1 MPLEPQKKIRPFFLI
16 LLQAVL
22 SIEFLLGTYSPPA
35 YATFNLYPAGDL
47 GVSPSHASWISTI
60 YFAGQAFGL
69 FIGPWLDRA
78 LGRVRSLLWAICF
91 FALFDFL
98 VAVSTDYYL
107 SLFYR
112 LLLGISGGST
122 MTLCQ
127 LNLLDYYPINRWPFV
142 SAYFGF
148 LQVSVFGFGP
158 VLGGFINENF
168 GWRAYFLT
176 SFSLHLFCGLI
187 ASWIMLFLPEKP
199 PEHKRENLSFD
210 WVGFMLLFFSA
221 LCFQTLVT
229 RGQDE
234 DWYNSTFIDLLFILG
249 TISLVYFIVWETG
262 EKKPFMNVKLFLK
275 PTFVVSVIVAPIAFA
290 LVYGLFSTLVFNLQL
305 LKSATNFSSFQ
316 AGLAM
321 APLLFFLPFLY
332 PASVFLSPRMDPR
345 LIASLLLAILGIFCY
360 WTGYY
365 DFFRKRAFF
374 DQFFNQYV
382 LLSQVLNGAYVGL
395 IPPLNAMAVHELS
408 RKNQESAVNTG
419 ILLRTYFL
427 TWGGGLLGTMVME
440 HRRDFQQTRLVETFS
455 GQNPESMQLIDSLRG
470 LGLTDLQIQSK
481 LVEQAA
487 NHSVILALDDTYRL
501 CSWIFFFMALL
512 VWFPSLGKRNKEKLS

>member
-1 MPLEPQKKIRPFFLI
+1 MPLEPKKKLRQSLLI
-16 LLQAVL
+16 LLQGIL

-35 YATFNLYPAGDL
+35 YATFNLYPSGDL

-69 FIGPWLDRA
+69 FLGPWFDRF
-78 LGRVRSLLWAICF
+78 LGRVRALFFAISF

-98 VAVSTDYYL
+98 VAVSSDYYL
-107 SLFYR
+107 SLFFR
-112 LLLGISGGST
+112 LLLGIAGGST

-127 LNLLDYYPINRWPFV
+127 LNLLDYYPINRWPFIT
-142 SAYFGF
+142 AYFGF

-158 VLGGFINENF
+158 VLGGFINEYF

-176 SFSLHLFCGLI
+176 SFSLHVICGLI
-187 ASWIMLFLPEKP
+187 ASWIILFLSDQH
-199 PEHKRENLSFD
+199 PEHETKEVYFD
-210 WVGFMLLFFSA
+210 WVGFILILFAA
-221 LCFQTLVT
+221 LCFQTIVT

-234 DWYNSTFIDLLFILG
+234 DWYNSTFIDLLFIFG
-249 TISLVYFIVWETG
+249 SVSLVYFIVWEIG
-262 EKKPFMNVKLFLK
+262 EKKPFINIKLFLK
-275 PTFVVSVIVAPIAFA
+275 PTFIISAIIAPVTFA
-290 LVYGLFSTLVFNLQL
+290 IVYGLFSTLVFNLQL
-305 LKSATNFSSFQ
+305 LKNATNFSSFQ

-332 PASVFLSPRMDPR
+332 PSSVFLSQRIDPR
-345 LIASLLLAILGIFCY
+345 LIASILLTLLGIFCY

-374 DQFFNQYV
+374 DQFFNQYI
-382 LLSQVLNGAYVGL
+382 LLTQVLNGAYVGL
-395 IPPLNAMAVHELS
+395 VAPLNAIGIHGLS
-408 RKNQESAVNTG
+408 KKNQESAINSV

-455 GQNPESMQLIDSLRG
+455 GQNPESMQFISSLHQ
-470 LGLTDLQIQSK
+470 LGLNDLQIHSK

-487 NHSVILALDDTYRL
+487 NHSVILALNDTYRL
-501 CSWIFFFMALL
+501 CSWIYFFLALL
-512 VWFPSLGKRNKEKLS
+512 VWLPSLKKAERYFS